1 MLSNLVDTQ
10 VKKKQNRGLK
20 TEEFILEKYITY
32 KYKRA
37 CNLRKMCLLLKIRK
51 RFSDVPGI
59 PVIPHQ
65 AGLSAFKVALENRP
79 VKKIPK
85 ENLIKRVDFV
95 F

>member
-1 MLSNLVDTQ
+1 M
-10 VKKKQNRGLK
+10 
-20 TEEFILEKYITY
+20 EKYITY

-65 AGLSAFKVALENRP
+65 A
-79 VKKIPK
+79 
-85 ENLIKRVDFV
+85 DDDQ
-95 F
+95 